1 MIKLHL
7 QSENKRLV
15 NISMDV
21 IEITKSLEF
30 TQSTLDEKLGTIK
43 NGIKK
48 LAFNMKDLENDL
60 PFGFQWSVRKI
71 NRIRRLVVKK

>member
-7 QSENKRLV
+7 QSKNKHLG

-43 NGIKK
+43 NGIEK
-48 LAFNMKDLENDL
+48 LAFNMKDFEYDL
-60 PFGFQWSVRKI
+60 PFGSQ
-71 NRIRRLVVKK
+71 

>member
-7 QSENKRLV
+7 QSENKRLG
-15 NISMDV
+15 NISVDV

-30 TQSTLDEKLGTIK
+30 TQSTLDEK